1 MPRRC
6 HGAAQIDHG
15 NGIEVFITGGLD
27 GDVIFKDL
35 WRLNLK
41 TMQWTFFECTLPR
54 PTYFHA
60 VAVTPQ
66 GRLYVFGGIYS
77 IDDEVKRSNA
87 VYSTWVCIPKL
98 SELCW
103 EAVLQYSPS
112 IFKFSSDA
120 LINMGLPRHFI
131 QRLEGESKVCTF

>member
-1 MPRRC
+1 MARRC

-27 GDVIFKDL
+27 GDAIFQDL

-41 TMQWTFFECTLPR
+41 TLQWTYFETCFLPR

-60 VAVTPQ
+60 VSVTPQ

-77 IDDEVKRSNA
+77 IDEEVS
-87 VYSTWVCIPKL
+87 
-98 SELCW
+98 
-103 EAVLQYSPS
+103 
-112 IFKFSSDA
+112 
-120 LINMGLPRHFI
+120 
-131 QRLEGESKVCTF
+131 